1 MTRTELI
8 ELLLTNL
15 NINMPKA
22 KSEVQ
27 HKIYDN
33 LAYLSDVSVERIRQL
48 GIKFV
53 DESNFTVDEANLIIM
68 YASWLYTKRQ
78 NGEGM
83 PRMLKYA
90 LNNKLLSQKAAEN
103 A

>member
-15 NINMPKA
+15 NINMPKS

-33 LAYLSDVSVERIRQL
+33 LAYLADVAVERIRQL
-48 GIKFV
+48 GITF
-53 DESNFTVDEANLIIM
+53 EGEETFTIDEANLVIM

-78 NGEGM
+78 TGEGM
-83 PRMLKYA
+83 PRMLRYA